1 MAWLRM
7 PFGKVRDQKL
17 AEDPMG
23 SRIYGGGNFWLKGF
37 LVVVNK
43 DQADKQKASQ
53 MISKPDDQKVASKS
67 MGSQHKES
75 SKHETIPN
83 KITF

>member
-53 MISKPDDQKVASKS
+53 VISKPDDQKVASKCQWEANTKNAAS
-67 MGSQHKES
+67 MRKYQIK
-75 SKHETIPN
+75 
-83 KITF
+83 